1 MSRKAK
7 ISLHPS
13 YSKGDISPR
22 LFGAFLE
29 PIGNMVIGSMWKP
42 DHPTADDKGFR
53 QDFMHALTEAGLPSV
68 RFGGNYVSGWR
79 WKNSTVYFP
88 GTEISAN
95 TSYFT
100 NPASERADTVRSRI
114 FAPPTPSPL

>member
-1 MSRKAK
+1 MLKARICMLNGGIEMPRRAK

-13 YSKGDISPR
+13 YVKGEISPR

-53 QDFMHALTEAGLPSV
+53 QDFM
-68 RFGGNYVSGWR
+68 
-79 WKNSTVYFP
+79 
-88 GTEISAN
+88 
-95 TSYFT
+95 
-100 NPASERADTVRSRI
+100 
-114 FAPPTPSPL
+114 